1 MLLIP
6 TRLKNYV
13 QEVWLDANSLATSS
27 KIRDTIVIDQKFD
40 YLYRR
45 ENGDFVAVIVNDDG
59 STTETDVYPYKTPA
73 QTLITDGQGDSV
85 VVSQKGQVMGIK
97 EYRATGGNR
106 ALLNDYHRRSDSLA
120 QWQINFLPDTA
131 TQIYGFDYLGS
142 GNHGIYSGSEY
153 YPYLSGNY
161 DLRFKSV
168 ECGKTDKVIVDFG
181 SYPERDSV
189 VFKDKWGVKLKVSKG
204 NILNFSGVTDADTNY
219 IYAYRGDEKIGKLSV
234 NTYKK
239 KSYKVVLV
247 SVNKAKL
254 PDISN
259 VQLMQH

>member
-1 MLLIP
+1 
-6 TRLKNYV
+6 
-13 QEVWLDANSLATSS
+13 
-27 KIRDTIVIDQKFD
+27 
-40 YLYRR
+40 
-45 ENGDFVAVIVNDDG
+45 
-59 STTETDVYPYKTPA
+59 
-73 QTLITDGQGDSV
+73 
-85 VVSQKGQVMGIK
+85 MGIK

-106 ALLNDYHRRSDSLA
+106 ALLNDYHRKSDSLA
-120 QWQINFLPDTA
+120 QWQINFLPYKD
-131 TQIYGFDYLGS
+131 QQYGFDYLGS
-142 GNHGIYSGSEY
+142 GSHGIFSGSEY

-239 KSYKVVLV
+239 KSYKVVSV

-254 PDISN
+254 PDISK
-259 VQLMQH
+259 V